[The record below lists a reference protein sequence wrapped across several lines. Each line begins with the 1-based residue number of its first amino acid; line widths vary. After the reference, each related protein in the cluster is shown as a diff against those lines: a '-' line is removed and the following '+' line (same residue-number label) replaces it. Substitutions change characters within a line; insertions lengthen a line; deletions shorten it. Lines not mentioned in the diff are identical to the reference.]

1 MAYEQRVGDWRF
13 VCDISGFDGW
23 ASDSVIQWNGLRVL
37 KRFAE
42 ERQPQDFVKAVRD
55 DQTVSNPRP
64 VQPYVFITERVTP
77 EDL

>member
-1 MAYEQRVGDWRF
+1 MAYEQRIGDWRF

-42 ERQPQDFVKAVRD
+42 DRQPQDFVKAVRD
-55 DQTVSNPRP
+55 DQTVRNPRP
-64 VQPYVFITERVTP
+64 VQPYVFITTPVTP